1 MMKDACLYTRP
12 LCSGGACEAHWRRA
26 LENRM
31 SCVCVGGGGQH
42 QAPGGGLFRIVS
54 FY

>member
-1 MMKDACLYTRP
+1 MMKDAGLYRRP

-31 SCVCVGGGGQH
+31 ACGGVDGQC
-42 QAPGGGLFRIVS
+42 QAPGGGLCRIVS